1 MTRTFSNETPEHHL
15 FYDAGSSSIRA
26 TVVSFQGLQVKDHPT
41 SKTSKNATQLDVK
54 SFGYAKAVGG
64 LTFDARIRDML
75 ADQFE
80 AANTGLEVRLR
91 ENHRAMAKLLK
102 EAGRVKQVLSAN
114 QQAPSRVRM
123 LRPWLYVA

>member
-1 MTRTFSNETPEHHL
+1 MTRTFSNDTPEHHL

-26 TVVSFQGLQVKDHPT
+26 TVVSFQGLQVKDHPA

-54 SFGYAKAVGG
+54 SFGFAKAVGG
-64 LTFDARIRDML
+64 LTFDARIRDIL

-80 AANTGLEVRLR
+80 AKNAGLEVPLR

-114 QQAPSRVRM
+114 QEAPSRVRM
-123 LRPWLYVA
+123 SRCLAFIS